1 MVTPLPGGV
10 RVVAPTRAWVH
21 RTDGDGSPRAAAP
34 SQPGCVCGSRLP
46 APKPQS
52 SSSSAWFAVFSTMSA
67 AHPCSSRLF
76 PHRGIKAS
84 CERASS
90 ASLNAVRNLVGV
102 IRPAHWTF
110 VQSDCSTRS
119 VRRSGSTPFDEGPMG
134 SRHRVGYARG
144 RWKICER
151 KRQMNS
157 IFTIIGVVVVALF
170 VLGYFGFR

>member
-1 MVTPLPGGV
+1 MTPLPGGV

-21 RTDGDGSPRAAAP
+21 QTDGDGSPRAAAP
-34 SQPGCVCGSRLP
+34 SQQGCVCGSRLP

-52 SSSSAWFAVFSTMSA
+52 SSSSASSAVFSTMSA

-76 PHRGIKAS
+76 PHRGLNAS

-90 ASLNAVRNLVGV
+90 ASLNTVRNLVGV
-102 IRPAHWTF
+102 IRPAHWTL
-110 VQSDCSTRS
+110 VEWGRS
-119 VRRSGSTPFDEGPMG
+119 RSPDGSRRAVGLDEGPMR

-144 RWKICER
+144 RWKTCER